1 MLTRRNAHWLLAA
14 ALTGAVSFTAL
25 ADGLTGKSGA
35 TFRMTLSKENPNL
48 ISVKGDPI
56 TAITDPN
63 GSLTDQKKTGNGAVT
78 VLAGDNKPF
87 TLVLETLSG
96 NSYLVNVTPRAG
108 MGASYIIH
116 GTEPTASKATR
127 RWEEKTPYESV
138 LVDIHQ
144 AIASGKTPGGYTLIN
159 TEPTSVTW
167 PGIPLGLTRVALY
180 SGGNLAIERYTLTN
194 PLHYGVALRESDFA
208 GRGVRSVM
216 FIPQSASLIAGGR
229 MEAVIIRDAGSV
241 Q

>member
-1 MLTRRNAHWLLAA
+1 MITRHNAHWLLAA

-63 GSLTDQKKTGNGAVT
+63 GSLTDQKQTGNGVVT
-78 VLAGDNKPF
+78 VLAGGEKPF
-87 TLVLETLSG
+87 TLVLETRAG
-96 NSYLVNVTPRAG
+96 NSYLVNVTPRTG

-116 GTEPTASKATR
+116 GTEPQRAKATR

-144 AIASGKTPGGYTLIN
+144 AIA
-159 TEPTSVTW
+159 
-167 PGIPLGLTRVALY
+167 
-180 SGGNLAIERYTLTN
+180 
-194 PLHYGVALRESDFA
+194 A
-208 GRGVRSVM
+208 GRVHADQHRTDAGDLAGHSAGTDAAGAVRRG
-216 FIPQSASLIAGGR
+216 QSGDRALHAVQPASLRRGPAR
-229 MEAVIIRDAGSV
+229 A
-241 Q
+241 

>member
-1 MLTRRNAHWLLAA
+1 MITRHNAHWLLAA

-63 GSLTDQKKTGNGAVT
+63 GSLTDQKQSGNGAVT
-78 VLAGDNKPF
+78 MLAGGEKPF
-87 TLVLETLSG
+87 TLVLETRSG
-96 NSYLVNVTPRAG
+96 NSYLVNVTPRTG

-116 GTEPTASKATR
+116 GTEPQTAKATR

-144 AIASGKTPGGYTLIN
+144 AIAAGKSPAGYTLIN
-159 TEPTSVTW
+159 SEPTPVTW
-167 PGIPLGLTRVALY
+167 PGIPLALTRVALY
-180 SGGNLAIERYTLTN
+180 AGGNLAIERYTLSN
-194 PLHYGVALRESDFA
+194 PLHYGVALRERDFA
-208 GRGVRSVM
+208 GHGVRSVM

-229 MEAVIIRDAGSV
+229 MEAVVIRDAESV